1 MALLRIRKPDGEI
14 VEIASL
20 PGAKGDK
27 GEKGDVGAKGDKG
40 EKGDAPE
47 KGVDYYTEADKA
59 ELIAV
64 IENEVTGDI
73 ETALDSIITIQES
86 LIATGGIAEEAS
98 F

>member
-1 MALLRIRKPDGEI
+1 MALLRVRKPDGEI

-27 GEKGDVGAKGDKG
+27 GEQGPQGEKGDKG
-40 EKGDAPE
+40 EKGDVPV

-59 ELIAV
+59 ALIAE

-73 ETALDSIITIQES
+73 ETALDGILAIQES
-86 LIATGGIAEEAS
+86 LIGGDAE
-98 F
+98 